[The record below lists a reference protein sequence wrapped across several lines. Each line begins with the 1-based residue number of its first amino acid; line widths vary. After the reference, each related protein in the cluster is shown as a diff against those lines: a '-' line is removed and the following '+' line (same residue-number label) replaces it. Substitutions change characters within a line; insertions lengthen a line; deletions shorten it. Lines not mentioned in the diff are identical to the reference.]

1 MNELLRLGIGALRR
15 EVERTNAAASEVAR
29 ASLDRIAE
37 LDHLNAFVETREEAV
52 DEASLASG
60 PLAGVPV
67 AVKDM
72 FVDRGRIPTCGSG
85 AHGTW
90 LSGTA
95 TIVRRLRDAGAAI
108 VGYSNLHEW
117 GVGMTSAVTRTGPIL
132 NPWETSVVTGGSSG
146 GSAAALAAGM
156 VAGAVG
162 TDAGGSIRCPS
173 ACCGVTGLKPSAGRI
188 PMEGFVG
195 YGGPIDGV
203 GPMARSVEDVTALFS
218 VMADEPVTLG
228 DAGALRLGV
237 ARPFFFDDLDPAVG
251 AAVEGAVETLGG
263 IVAEVRD
270 VELPSA
276 SMASF
281 GVPGLLLPLFFERLA
296 DVVAERPDAFQPA
309 TLFLLELGRGMTDAD
324 LEEARALQRTVVA
337 DWARVFEDVDVVVT
351 PTLPGPPAPQD
362 TLMLDLPS
370 GQTSPELA
378 YLRTNAPMNLGGVA
392 GLSLPCGEIGGGL
405 TTNVTL
411 TAARDETALT
421 LGRAF
426 ELATDEAYAGRIA
439 LI

>member
-1 MNELLRLGIGALRR
+1 MGIGDLRR
-15 EVERTNAAASEVAR
+15 ELERGRAGAADAAR
-29 ASLDRIAE
+29 SSLARIAE
-37 LDHLNAFVETREEAV
+37 LEHLNAFIEVREEVVA
-52 DEASLASG
+52 EASSASG

-95 TIVRRLRDAGAAI
+95 TVVRRLRDAGAAI

-117 GVGMTSAVTRTGPIL
+117 GVGMTSAVTRTGPVL
-132 NPWETSVVTGGSSG
+132 NPWDTSVVTGGSSG

-156 VAGAVG
+156 VAGAIG
-162 TDAGGSIRCPS
+162 TDAGGSIRCPC

-195 YGGPIDGV
+195 HGGPIDGV
-203 GPMARSVEDVTALFS
+203 GPMARSVEDVTTLFS
-218 VMADEPVTLG
+218 VLADEKVVLG
-228 DAGALRLGV
+228 DASTLRLGV
-237 ARPFFFDDLDPAVG
+237 ARSFFFDDLDAGVG
-251 AAVEGAVETLGG
+251 AAVEGAVETLDG
-263 IVAEVRD
+263 IAAEVREVD
-270 VELPSA
+270 LPSA
-276 SMASF
+276 PAASF
-281 GVPGLLLPLFFERLA
+281 GVPALLLPLFYERLA
-296 DVVAERPDAFQPA
+296 GAVAEQPDAFQPA
-309 TLFLLELGRGMTDAD
+309 TLFLFELGRDMTDAD
-324 LEEARALQRTVVA
+324 VGEARALQRKVTA
-337 DWARVFEDVDVVVT
+337 DWARVFGEVDVVVT

-362 TLMLDLPS
+362 TLMLELPS
-370 GQTSPELA
+370 GQASPELA

-392 GLSLPCGEIGGGL
+392 GLSLPCGEIPRGL

-411 TAARDETALT
+411 TAAREEPALT

-426 ELATDEAYAGRIA
+426 ERATDEAYVGRIA
-439 LI
+439 PL